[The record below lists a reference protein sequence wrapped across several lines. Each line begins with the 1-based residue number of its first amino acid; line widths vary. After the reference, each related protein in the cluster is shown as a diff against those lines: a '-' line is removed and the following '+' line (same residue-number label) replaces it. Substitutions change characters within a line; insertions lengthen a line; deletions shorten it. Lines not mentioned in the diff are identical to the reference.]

1 MKAPNPKLIPKNTR
15 MGLPIRANA
24 GIEAEYKKRL
34 QALVDEMAASLN
46 WWLGAEYKRQQE
58 KIAAYD
64 AAAPWWRRTL
74 DRIPVFDASPAMG
87 MRDVLRQRMR
97 QWTRAFDAKAI
108 DLATWFANRTNTAA
122 TAATGAAIAD
132 VAGFAVKFRPTRAM
146 NNAMQSIVAENVSL
160 ITDLPRQTMTQ
171 IEGLVM
177 RSVRSG
183 RDLAGLKTELEKIF
197 GKTGNRAKTIARDQN
212 NKATEALSDV
222 RMKSVGITQAVW
234 IHSGR
239 GANPRPTHVAM
250 HGEPFDLSGP
260 KAGLYDD
267 SVKKRI
273 MPGELVNC
281 DCTKAPLVPAFSQ
294 GPSDLAKADL
304 AKANQARVEAAA
316 QRIRE
321 RDEARRN
328 ANA

>member
-58 KIAAYD
+58 KILAYD
-64 AAAPWWRRTL
+64 AAASWWRRTL
-74 DRIPVFDASPAMG
+74 DRVPAFDASPARSMQQ
-87 MRDVLRQRMR
+87 VLRQLMG
-97 QWTRAFDAKAI
+97 QWRRAFDEKAAN
-108 DLATWFANRTNTAA
+108 LATWFANRTNTAA

-132 VAGFAVKFRPTRAM
+132 VAGFAVRFKPTRAM
-146 NNAMQSIVAENVSL
+146 NNTMQSIIAENVSL
-160 ITDLPRQTMTQ
+160 IRSLPQDTFAKL
-171 IEGLVM
+171 EGMVM

-183 RDLAGLKTELEKIF
+183 RDLAGLAKDIEKTF
-197 GKTGNRAKTIARDQN
+197 DVTRSRAKTIARDQN

-239 GANPRPTHVAM
+239 GVNPRPTHVDM
-250 HGEPFDLSGP
+250 HGKPFSLSGP
-260 KAGLYDD
+260 EAGLYDS
-267 SVKKRI
+267 SVGRRI
-273 MPGELVNC
+273 LPGELVNC

-294 GPSDLAKADL
+294 GPADL
-304 AKANQARVEAAA
+304 AKVEAAA